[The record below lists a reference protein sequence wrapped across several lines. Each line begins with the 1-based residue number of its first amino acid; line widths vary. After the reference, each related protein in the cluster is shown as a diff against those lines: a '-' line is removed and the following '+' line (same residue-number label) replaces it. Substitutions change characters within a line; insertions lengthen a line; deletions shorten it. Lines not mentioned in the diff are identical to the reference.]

1 LSNTLIKEL
10 NRRRNRI
17 ILDLNFHDFNELLK
31 HGYTDEEISKELGVE
46 KNYVKKLR
54 EEVERDW

>member
-1 LSNTLIKEL
+1 MANSLIKEL

-17 ILDLNFHDFNELLK
+17 ILDLNLHDFNELLK
-31 HGYTDEEISKELGVE
+31 QGYTDEEISKELGVE